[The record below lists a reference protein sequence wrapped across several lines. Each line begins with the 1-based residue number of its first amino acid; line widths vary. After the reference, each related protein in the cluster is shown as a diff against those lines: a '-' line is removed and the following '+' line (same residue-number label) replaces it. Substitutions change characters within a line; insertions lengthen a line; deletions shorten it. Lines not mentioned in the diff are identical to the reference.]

1 MLGET
6 VVVQPWGTES
16 GRGSQSCAVGT
27 RGPFSPL
34 PEEILQ
40 NRGGRGTGGGGGTA
54 WLGPSPAAP
63 GASGREAGVVVQDGV
78 SVPG

>member
-16 GRGSQSCAVGT
+16 GRGSQSCTVGT

-40 NRGGRGTGGGGGTA
+40 NRGGRGTGGGA
-54 WLGPSPAAP
+54 RLGWGPLPQHRGPP
-63 GASGREAGVVVQDGV
+63 GERQGLWYRMV
-78 SVPG
+78 